1 MTPGERFFFIPLDRF
16 LNNLIPFQQS
26 FRSLILVFLVI
37 TLEAKTVS
45 ENYFITDEIS
55 GQRKIYL
62 TLRGRRNVC
71 LLDLEF
77 K

>member
-1 MTPGERFFFIPLDRF
+1 MTPGERFFFIPLDHF

-26 FRSLILVFLVI
+26 FCSLILVFLVI

-45 ENYFITDEIS
+45 ENYFATDEIS

-62 TLRGRRNVC
+62 TLRGRRTVC

>member
-1 MTPGERFFFIPLDRF
+1 M
-16 LNNLIPFQQS
+16 
-26 FRSLILVFLVI
+26 LVLLVI

-45 ENYFITDEIS
+45 ENYFITNGIS

>member
-62 TLRGRRNVC
+62 TLRGKRNVC